1 MSFEEKT
8 PVQIFSSFL
17 ETVVLASTYQL
28 VLLRSMLF
36 LTGYRNPKPDIKWGQ
51 DRDWIT
57 EKDNVLEV
65 KLDFFAVPFTKYYW
79 DMFYKFR
86 LKQSLSPNRY
96 FDRTRKKWRPRQE
109 DDLNIHE
116 YFKDPYLIEHNL
128 DKRPPI
134 HLKEFSGKEYDDMR
148 QKIIEKSFRE
158 PLQAKGL
165 KGFYKKRKG
174 GVTEPLKFNIEMI
187 NFMSKYNVIL
197 EYALNY
203 KLTKY
208 LESINDI
215 PFIAEKIL
223 IDVPRKP
230 LSPKDKKNY
239 EKEYGS
245 KKEPKI
251 IECFY
256 CKGKHCED
264 ELPPSEL
271 AREHVIPFNFSPRQE
286 LHNSVPACVNCNST
300 KHDRLPNQDLF
311 NRVLDRNKQFELKG
325 YFKNYSEEEYKKLY
339 KLCKETY
346 HSGEFFSGK
355 SESNESASM

>member
-1 MSFEEKT
+1 MN
-8 PVQIFSSFL
+8 
-17 ETVVLASTYQL
+17 A
-28 VLLRSMLF
+28 
-36 LTGYRNPKPDIKWGQ
+36 
-51 DRDWIT
+51 
-57 EKDNVLEV
+57 
-65 KLDFFAVPFTKYYW
+65 
-79 DMFYKFR
+79 
-86 LKQSLSPNRY
+86 
-96 FDRTRKKWRPRQE
+96 
-109 DDLNIHE
+109 
-116 YFKDPYLIEHNL
+116 
-128 DKRPPI
+128 
-134 HLKEFSGKEYDDMR
+134 GKHF
-148 QKIIEKSFRE
+148 IS
-158 PLQAKGL
+158 
-165 KGFYKKRKG
+165 
-174 GVTEPLKFNIEMI
+174 N
-187 NFMSKYNVIL
+187 
-197 EYALNY
+197 ALNY

-223 IDVPRKP
+223 IDVSRKP

-286 LHNSVPACVNCNST
+286 LHNSVPACVNCNAT

-325 YFKNYSEEEYKKLY
+325 YFEDYSEEKYKKLY

-346 HSGEFFSGK
+346 HSGELFSGK
-355 SESNESASM
+355 SESNESASI

>member
-8 PVQIFSSFL
+8 PLQIFSSFL
-17 ETVVLASTYQL
+17 QTVTLASSYQL
-28 VLLRSMLF
+28 VFLRSILF
-36 LTGYRNPKPDIKWGQ
+36 LTGYQNPKPDIEWGM
-51 DRDWIT
+51 DRKWIT
-57 EKDNVLEV
+57 EKDGVLEV
-65 KLDFFAVPFTKYYW
+65 KLDFLAVPFTKYYW

-96 FDRTRKKWRPRQE
+96 FNRSRKEWTLRQE

-116 YFKDPYLIEHNL
+116 YFKNPYLREHNL
-128 DKRPPI
+128 EERPPI
-134 HLKEFSGKEYDDMR
+134 HLKEFSGKKYDGMR

-187 NFMSKYNVIL
+187 NFMSKYNVLL

-230 LSPKDKKNY
+230 LSKNDRINY
-239 EKEYGS
+239 DKEY
-245 KKEPKI
+245 KEPKI
-251 IECFY
+251 VDCFY
-256 CKGKHCED
+256 CKGEHCKD
-264 ELPPSEL
+264 ELPSSEL
-271 AREHVIPFNFSPRQE
+271 ARDHVIPFNFSPRQE

-325 YFKNYSEEEYKKLY
+325 YFKNYLEEKYKKLY

-346 HSGEFFSGK
+346 HSGKLFSGK
-355 SESNESASM
+355 REE

>member
-1 MSFEEKT
+1 M
-8 PVQIFSSFL
+8 
-17 ETVVLASTYQL
+17 
-28 VLLRSMLF
+28 
-36 LTGYRNPKPDIKWGQ
+36 
-51 DRDWIT
+51 
-57 EKDNVLEV
+57 
-65 KLDFFAVPFTKYYW
+65 
-79 DMFYKFR
+79 
-86 LKQSLSPNRY
+86 
-96 FDRTRKKWRPRQE
+96 PRQE

-116 YFKDPYLIEHNL
+116 YFKNPYLREHNFEE
-128 DKRPPI
+128 RPPI
-134 HLKEFSGKEYDDMR
+134 HLKEFSGKKYDGMR

-230 LSPKDKKNY
+230 LSTNDRINY
-239 EKEYGS
+239 DKEY
-245 KKEPKI
+245 KELKTVD
-251 IECFY
+251 CFY
-256 CKGKHCED
+256 CKGEHCKD
-264 ELPPSEL
+264 ELPSSEL
-271 AREHVIPFNFSPRQE
+271 ARDHVIPFNFSPRQE
-286 LHNSVPACVNCNST
+286 LHNSVPACVNCNSS
-300 KHDRLPNQDLF
+300 KRDRLPNQDLF
-311 NRVLDRNKQFELKG
+311 NRVLDRNKRFELKG
-325 YFKNYSEEEYKKLY
+325 YFEDYSEEKYKKLY

-346 HSGEFFSGK
+346 HSGELFSGK
-355 SESNESASM
+355 SESNESVSM